1 MQEKKK
7 RKNSLNPVLEMELI
21 KDGRY
26 DFIKSLMN
34 NALQDSVV
42 TFSMKDA
49 ETGLLKVSKGKVNIL
64 LTDEDSCEE
73 HYILQYKWNKKD
85 VNRQG
90 VFEGWFEIK
99 FNGDIVE
106 DGVDYPEGNLII
118 PVQEKLMIY
127 ID

>member
-1 MQEKKK
+1 
-7 RKNSLNPVLEMELI
+7 MELI

-106 DGVDYPEGNLII
+106 DGVDYPEGNLTI

>member
-1 MQEKKK
+1 MQEFHI
-7 RKNSLNPVLEMELI
+7 RKDSLNPVLEMELI

-49 ETGLLKVSKGKVNIL
+49 ETGLLKVSKGKVNIV
-64 LTDEDSCEE
+64 LTDENSCEE
-73 HYILQYKWNKKD
+73 HYILQYKWKPRD
-85 VNRQG
+85 VNRRG
-90 VFEGWFEIK
+90 TFEGWFEIK

-106 DGVDYPEGNLII
+106 DGVDYPEGNMIVPI
-118 PVQEKLMIY
+118 QEKLIIY

>member
-1 MQEKKK
+1 MQEFHIK
-7 RKNSLNPVLEMELI
+7 KNSLNPVLEMELI

>member
-1 MQEKKK
+1 MQEFHT

-49 ETGLLKVSKGKVNIL
+49 DTGLLKVSKGKVNIL

>member
-1 MQEKKK
+1 MQEFHI

-34 NALQDSVV
+34 NALQDSIV
-42 TFSMKDA
+42 TFSMKDM
-49 ETGLLKVSKGKVNIL
+49 ETGLLKISKGKVNIV

-73 HYILQYKWNKKD
+73 HYILQYKWKPRD
-85 VNRQG
+85 VNRPG

-99 FNGDIVE
+99 FNGDISE
-106 DGVDYPEGNLII
+106 EGVDYPEGNLIVPI
-118 PVQEKLMIY
+118 QEKLIIY

>member
-1 MQEKKK
+1 MQEFHI
-7 RKNSLNPVLEMELI
+7 RKDSLNPVLEMELI

-42 TFSMKDA
+42 TFSMKDV
-49 ETGLLKVSKGKVNIL
+49 ETGLLKISKGKVNIV

-73 HYILQYKWNKKD
+73 HYILQYKWKPRD
-85 VNRQG
+85 VNRIG
-90 VFEGWFEIK
+90 TFEGWFEIK

-106 DGVDYPEGNLII
+106 DGVDYPEGNMIV
-118 PVQEKLMIY
+118 PVQEKLIIY

>member
-1 MQEKKK
+1 MQEFHI

-26 DFIKSLMN
+26 DFIKSLIN
-34 NALQDSVV
+34 NALQDSIVS
-42 TFSMKDA
+42 FSMKDA
-49 ETGLLKVSKGKVNIL
+49 ETGLLKISKGRVNIL

-73 HYILQYKWNKKD
+73 HYILQYKWNKRD
-85 VNRQG
+85 VNKTG
-90 VFEGWFEIK
+90 VFEGWFEIN

-106 DGVDYPEGNLII
+106 DGVDYPEGNLIV

-127 ID
+127 VD

>member
-1 MQEKKK
+1 MQEFHI

-73 HYILQYKWNKKD
+73 HYILQYKWNKKY

>member
-1 MQEKKK
+1 MQEFHI

-49 ETGLLKVSKGKVNIL
+49 ETGLLKVYKGKVNIL

>member
-1 MQEKKK
+1 MQEFHI

-42 TFSMKDA
+42 TFSMRDA
-49 ETGLLKVSKGKVNIL
+49 ETGLLKISKGKVNIL

-73 HYILQYKWNKKD
+73 HYILQYKWGKRD
-85 VNRQG
+85 VNRTG
-90 VFEGWFEIK
+90 VFEGWFEIN
-99 FNGDIVE
+99 FNGDIKE
-106 DGVDYPEGNLII
+106 EGVDYPEGNLIV
-118 PVQEKLMIY
+118 PVQEKLRIY
-127 ID
+127 VD

>member
-1 MQEKKK
+1 MQEFHI

-42 TFSMKDA
+42 TFSIKDA

>member
-1 MQEKKK
+1 MQEFHT

>member
-1 MQEKKK
+1 MQEFHI

-64 LTDEDSCEE
+64 LTDEDTCEE

>member
-1 MQEKKK
+1 
-7 RKNSLNPVLEMELI
+7 MELI

-85 VNRQG
+85 LNRQG

>member
-1 MQEKKK
+1 MQEFHI